1 MVWLIRIS
9 LLFVVVLSFSVG
21 NVSAHSVIVSQDV
34 KEQTLNRNFLFAVF
48 SMRVTRW
55 PDGRPIRVF
64 VLPDRNPLHRLFV
77 KQHLQIFPYQ
87 LRNKWDRQV
96 FTGAGSEPEQVDTM
110 EEMYRKVSQNKGA
123 IGYIEESFNLNLEK
137 VRVVD
142 EF

>member
-1 MVWLIRIS
+1 
-9 LLFVVVLSFSVG
+9 
-21 NVSAHSVIVSQDV
+21 
-34 KEQTLNRNFLFAVF
+34 
-48 SMRVTRW
+48 MRVTRW

-110 EEMYRKVSQNKGA
+110 EEMYRKVSQHKGA
-123 IGYIEESFNLNLEK
+123 IGYIDKSFNLNLEK